1 MEHSGRRIGVALAA
15 AVSLAVTGV
24 TAWSAG
30 SGEGRATF
38 AALAGGGF
46 AAVLL
51 PLGWLLG
58 RHYDRIKARSER
70 DSLTGSFNRGFM
82 ERCFERLSE
91 QALRG
96 NKRISVTIVDIN
108 DFKAIN
114 DTYGHRMG
122 DRVLIQLAEALQ
134 ESSVRGEIIGRWGGD
149 EFLLLSPYAARGAAN
164 SLHLHIEE
172 CMERLSR
179 LENIKISAAIGTAVF
194 PEDGLTLDKLLH
206 AADRSMYDDKSVRK
220 KDEASVRLNA

>member
-15 AVSLAVTGV
+15 AVSLAVAGV

-91 QALRG
+91 FRRCAATSEYPSQSSTLT
-96 NKRISVTIVDIN
+96 ISRRSTTPT
-108 DFKAIN
+108 A
-114 DTYGHRMG
+114 TG
-122 DRVLIQLAEALQ
+122 
-134 ESSVRGEIIGRWGGD
+134 W
-149 EFLLLSPYAARGAAN
+149 
-164 SLHLHIEE
+164 
-172 CMERLSR
+172 
-179 LENIKISAAIGTAVF
+179 AIGC
-194 PEDGLTLDKLLH
+194 
-206 AADRSMYDDKSVRK
+206 
-220 KDEASVRLNA
+220 